1 MPVYGEADAGRIWNR
16 TLVKHLTKVQKFKQ
30 SNYDP
35 CYFWKVLKDGTRM
48 DFVMY
53 VDDGYVTDAFS
64 ADAQRELDELNAA
77 FKIEIKDA
85 HFFLGNNINVM
96 TQDGAP

>member
-1 MPVYGEADAGRIWNR
+1 MG
-16 TLVKHLTKVQKFKQ
+16 
-30 SNYDP
+30 
-35 CYFWKVLKDGTRM
+35 
-48 DFVMY
+48 
-53 VDDGYVTDAFS
+53 AF
-64 ADAQRELDELNAA
+64 QNMLRELDELNAA

>member
-1 MPVYGEADAGRIWNR
+1 
-16 TLVKHLTKVQKFKQ
+16 
-30 SNYDP
+30 
-35 CYFWKVLKDGTRM
+35 M

-53 VDDGYVTDAFS
+53 VDDGYVTFS

-85 HFFLGNNINVM
+85 HFFLGNNIDVM
-96 TQDGAP
+96 ARDGAP

>member
-1 MPVYGEADAGRIWNR
+1 MSHPRKLRGFF
-16 TLVKHLTKVQKFKQ
+16 LCK
-30 SNYDP
+30 S
-35 CYFWKVLKDGTRM
+35 
-48 DFVMY
+48 
-53 VDDGYVTDAFS
+53 
-64 ADAQRELDELNAA
+64 AQRELDELNAA

>member
-1 MPVYGEADAGRIWNR
+1 MAVPAVVAAASKLLMR
-16 TLVKHLTKVQKFKQ
+16 
-30 SNYDP
+30 
-35 CYFWKVLKDGTRM
+35 
-48 DFVMY
+48 
-53 VDDGYVTDAFS
+53 VTVS
-64 ADAQRELDELNAA
+64 GHGAQRELDELNAA

>member
-1 MPVYGEADAGRIWNR
+1 MRRSFKEAFAPLNALLNAI
-16 TLVKHLTKVQKFKQ
+16 H
-30 SNYDP
+30 P
-35 CYFWKVLKDGTRM
+35 CYFWKLLKDGTRM

-53 VDDGYVTDAFS
+53 VDDGYVTFS

-85 HFFLGNNINVM
+85 HFFLGNNIDVM
-96 TQDGAP
+96 ARDGAP